1 MIRKNEKGV
10 TLVEVL
16 AVIVLFSIIA
26 IFVFTIISSSTKQ
39 QTEQTMESLELQD
52 GAYLLKQITRDLR
65 KSVKLDN
72 QVGRYTFQDQQG
84 NTLFTYEYKDKKLYR
99 NSSLIG
105 NGIEQF
111 SLTGDETVNL
121 RFTIKNKQFET
132 TITLRKGTSI
142 R

>member
-1 MIRKNEKGV
+1 MIRKNESGV

-16 AVIVLFSIIA
+16 AVMVLFSIIA
-26 IFVFTIISSSTKQ
+26 LFVFTIISSSTKQ

-65 KSVKLDN
+65 KSVKVDF
-72 QVGRYTFQDQQG
+72 QVGIYSFEDQHG

-111 SLTGDETVNL
+111 TLTGDETVNL

-132 TITLRKGTSI
+132 TITLRKGTTI